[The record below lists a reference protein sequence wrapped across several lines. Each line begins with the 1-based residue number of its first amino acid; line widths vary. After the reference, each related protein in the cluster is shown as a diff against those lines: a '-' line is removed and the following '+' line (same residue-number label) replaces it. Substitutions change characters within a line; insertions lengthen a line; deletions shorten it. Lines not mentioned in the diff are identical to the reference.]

1 MNLTLFSSEVF
12 LFWDFFMVS
21 SGFAHSK
28 NHQQG
33 KARAVEVDG
42 THILVDKL
50 YTKKLLKKIR

>member
-33 KARAVEVDG
+33 KVVEVDG

-50 YTKKLLKKIR
+50 YTKKL